1 MRTLTQ
7 IALML
12 ERVERVEL
20 HAWVERGWVAPA
32 GRRGAEPL
40 FSDLDVARICLICDL
55 VHDLAIEEE
64 TIPLVLSLLD
74 QVYDLRRQLHALTGV
89 IRQQPDDVRRRI
101 LALLDPRSGLPSG
114 RIE

>member
-1 MRTLTQ
+1 MKTLTE

-40 FSDLDVARICLICDL
+40 FSELDIARVCLICDL
-55 VHDLAIEEE
+55 VQDLAVEEE

-74 QVYDLRRQLHALTGV
+74 QVYDLRRQLHALTGA
-89 IRQQPDDVRRRI
+89 IRQQPDDVREAI
-101 LALLDPRSGLPSG
+101 LSRLRSSPPPPE
-114 RIE
+114 R